1 MKKRGLSLLLAILMV
16 ASVFSPAFPSFL
28 VQAAAAEDVPSVVA
42 TAGADGAYATVITAS
57 DFQDGRSGNLYEATF
72 STMLE
77 KAKADGVIAPDG
89 FILGGDYDGSYADA
103 HDTPTAYRRV
113 ESVITSAY
121 PYFNKKNIINI
132 QGNHDVNDPSVI
144 DKTGPH
150 EYDDYIVYVINTSDY
165 PAGTGGTAAYNKTLE
180 TNENLV
186 AYFNELKAEGETRP
200 IFIATHIP
208 LHHNSR
214 NPKANNKDANGTV
227 VSTGWNETLY
237 SRILFDT
244 INENAKT
251 FDIIFLFGHNHSGAY
266 DDYIGGSVNYIG
278 KGQKIRIPDYNVT
291 PSETSYTEET
301 LNFTYMNYGY
311 VGYSNNENNN
321 TLTMNTFE
329 ICPDKIVATRYS
341 TAGKYGEAKII
352 DRNMKTNMP
361 SVTVE
366 GYTTGK
372 VGSADGVVAIASGF
386 DDPVYTWS
394 SSNEGIAKLS
404 YNDRV
409 AEIDYNAVGT
419 VTIKVKVTERN
430 NSTKTAIYNYDVTVS
445 EADGSTPGAAI
456 YRAKDQVD
464 GRTLEYYQITL
475 GDTVALSGGYTGL
488 SENASTAWS
497 SSNTSIAKVNQYG
510 LVTFV
515 GVGTANITY
524 TVTDN
529 GNTYSVQVKLV
540 VSTEKKVEY
549 KYIQTTTITA
559 GKSYVLASNYNKT
572 ETIYTDRTAK
582 HDNVLALSGTA
593 TAFSG
598 SAGSY
603 TIQLDDESF
612 VWDAVSAGNNQ
623 VYLQNADSGLYLA
636 AYATGTNDA
645 GVSTNLGYFELT
657 KAKPANGIWQMSGD
671 VLQTTEGVKWYPRSN
686 SICNVTSGTGRTTI
700 LFEQVPL
707 EAYAEIEFA
716 GDVVN
721 GTTQTVY
728 LAVAGRQIELER
740 DVTNIQQIKSESW
753 KSSNTDVAVI
763 DDNGVVTFRGVQKG
777 ETVITYT
784 ATDAVTGTTVT
795 ASFTLSAI
803 LTAEKSRLFKYTE
816 TVIPGR
822 KYIIA
827 NRIDNSSYAL
837 AFSSFEVTYTQL
849 LGDRLDVTVEDGA
862 SYIEIPEHLTTV
874 VWTPEAA
881 NATSFYL
888 KNDANNKYLYAN
900 TNGTYDSYDTLDT
913 NVYTSDS
920 YASNTDQYTWTYEN
934 GSKLYNNFAYT
945 DAKLGAQ
952 SKTYMRVRSAEFIG
966 TSTESQSKVYF
977 YEEIPAKPKAIITS
991 RFEVLDEKV
1000 ERTEICPFQ
1009 TEQLLPTAQNF
1020 PDDTK
1025 VTFAWSSGNNTIA
1038 TIDQTGKITYTG
1050 KKGEV
1055 EITLTA
1061 TSQEKDTTGVYP
1073 VATSTV
1079 TIEVIG
1085 GAGYVD
1091 PAETVYAEN
1100 AFYKTSRLIPG
1111 RRYVM
1116 HTSYSD
1122 APNLA
1127 ISNQNKSG
1135 YVRLLCETID
1145 APLTDENG
1153 EYVVTTNNNFI
1164 WECVESNVSGYYL
1177 LKNVGNGQYFFTSES
1192 ETTSAKH
1199 QAGVA
1204 ANQIHPEADNVTNAG
1219 DSFLIKYEVKA
1230 NGTKEYGM
1238 LFSKQVV
1245 DSGVDYGVGNVAKSS
1260 SGYYYFRP
1268 TTPTSSGSVPNSIT
1282 LYEEPVV
1289 ESDDPV
1295 LPDGDIYQYT
1305 EILEPGKKYVIAT
1318 GKTGTVKV
1326 MSTATYTENSLYKH
1340 PKTISAE
1347 VYTVSNIPYIVNPD
1361 GAMIV
1366 ECFESEVDGYFYL
1379 KDSAGRYLVVGGAN
1393 TSTGTNKTVEFTDSL
1408 STYAAEA
1415 YTLRVRTASAGYTV
1429 FESRVSDLKYLNL
1442 YESSSGNHRFFANKD
1457 YREICVYSLVEAIDD
1472 PGETEVPEV
1481 ITQIRKQEDFGSVD
1495 ITRTIQ
1501 YRYDVYNGS
1510 QEQILR
1516 YIRGVEFGYTTTWST
1531 SDSTIATIDQNGL
1544 LTYTGKQGYVDVLLT
1559 ITGTDFAGNDI
1570 TRTIKTTINVAAD
1583 HSKTRIA
1590 IPETVYMTPVD
1601 GASTIGKV
1609 YVNNVMN
1616 PDDSYNIETVAARE
1630 DNMYLGLRVVG
1641 AKSFTV
1647 SVSNATNPSN
1657 DINLYTSTGDSVSES
1672 TAFSFNS
1679 EGVFEAD
1686 EQFSLRFSGAGLN
1699 PGEKATAKWQ
1709 ITVTMNDGVS
1719 KQVYTLYTVMY
1730 APERTV
1736 GAVAEA
1742 RQVENS
1748 QNEVSSWI
1756 TGVNGVDHSK
1766 WSPLGALHADKSA
1779 VGYFKADPLYNQ
1791 NPPTN
1796 STGETATDLI
1806 NVVVEYPVE
1815 NTNYPNAYVMQAAT
1829 NGNDDSTAKSY
1840 LGLLTVDGSRYTNTN
1855 QIPNLKI
1862 GYDALRRSGWTK
1874 DSFHTY
1880 ANYYT
1885 LGTAEAFTSTDVAA
1899 VPGGDWVQERYFVNF
1914 AESHSIPER
1923 YTLIPSYNVS
1933 DIDGK
1938 YIHALNKGQ
1947 CIQDFVFYVERE
1959 YSTAGTSVLC
1969 TVTDKSILRERVLS
1983 GYNITNGTQ
1992 EFKTALQD
2000 AATVLGDPA
2009 ASQTEI
2015 DEASRELYEAM
2026 AEQADKY
2033 YTLKYDNLF
2042 SAFEY
2047 SECPNSMKV
2056 IGNWGT
2062 ASYLNGTITVK
2073 NDTITNGEVYT
2084 EYGSGAGFYL
2094 VNLKPNTEY
2103 VFEYTVTTSLTAQA
2117 FMFFFNSSGGNAEAP
2132 TNMSIKVNDG
2142 AWTAKSEAN
2151 SWWGNYTNGAGTY
2164 HYAIKFTT
2172 GATTVKAS
2180 FRFGNTGN
2188 DPVESTF
2195 SNFRLIDSAHYYED
2209 ATYVKTESIHKE
2221 YTQYGSLITPVR
2233 PGYIFLGWE
2242 DAHGIT
2248 VTGDNS
2254 ATENLTIYSQW
2265 KEVQYDVKFNG
2276 NGGAGSTTSAI
2287 LTLNQP
2293 VVLPGDFTRDNHTL
2307 LGWSFNDAATA
2318 PDFRV
2323 GDTVTIEDAFDYI
2336 DSNNRVTLYAVW
2348 ERNYSVY
2355 YSANG
2360 GQGTVDHTY
2369 KPRSQA
2375 HILPDDSTITR
2386 DGYNFLGWAL
2396 TPDAT
2401 EPDFKPGDALYVG
2414 NIDQQYVNETKQEVI
2429 LHAVW
2434 EKFAPQNVTF
2444 DNLVDISQWSTT
2456 AGNGTI
2462 VNPTDIGFTVKS
2474 DEGAGEST
2482 CSSAHFPI
2490 TAGHKY
2496 VVDVDVKG
2504 DNWDIYFFFCDAN
2517 GAWVEFTDSGNRLA
2531 SYGLNVSKVEG
2542 TRYTSIEFTAPAG
2555 SVKAQ
2560 LRVDANGSDNAVRFE
2575 NIRVYDTANTTY
2587 LNTVNKY
2594 VEYGEAYG
2602 ELPVPVKEG
2611 QQFLG
2616 WVDGKGNTVDAES
2629 IMNSTS
2635 TVYLTSTW
2643 TENTNT
2649 ANDDT
2654 VVIEYGCSVT
2664 INVLAN
2670 DKGGTVSGIGTT
2682 SALTDKANA
2691 LTLEDGTV
2699 KLNADGTITFTPS
2712 DTNVSKEIVFY
2723 YELNV
2728 SGAYHIAKVTI
2739 IPATTLYFED
2749 TFFTFKDSTVTNKG
2763 KTYNYNWQTLGT
2775 PYTGVTQSADRP
2787 GTFNFYDNTD
2797 VNNVYGYDPKSDGQV
2812 SYSGGSV
2819 HFVEVDKIAGT
2830 SAPTATFTFTGT
2842 GFDLFSVTDS
2852 KSGTVTVT
2860 VYSGTDTTNRV
2871 MGIMSNTYFGYTHDA
2886 ESDSLIAADNGALL
2900 QVPVIRAHDL
2910 SYGTYTVV
2918 VQPRYNYAF
2927 DVAKT
2932 GKSGVYVDSVRI
2944 YDPMGNENT
2953 VANDAY
2959 KADGE
2964 YAPQYLEVRD
2974 TLVASNKDGSFTV
2987 SQLGIGKSVF
2997 LDGGKTS
3004 MDDFANLGPKNEVY
3018 LQNGNSIAFDIVT
3031 DRADLPSTVQ
3041 MGMKLTG
3048 KGGDTATVNLMN
3060 SEYNGW
3066 SEKVILN
3073 STEERYYNIEAVV
3086 DWVQQPDGTFKTA
3099 SPVIVTNTS
3108 DAIVSLTSIKWAF
3121 DGDDNTATALNL
3133 MSDMDTPVLAM
3144 AAIMRMADPQVNP
3157 QDTILNKD
3165 NISYEF
3171 GSESYAPGEVGTLTI
3186 TTEQGVS
3193 GVTVN
3198 ATDVLDCV
3206 TNEDGKL
3213 EWTFEFTAESG
3224 DSMTFE
3230 IIARNE
3236 DGITSEA
3243 IYATIAIEADTTG
3256 DSGDDTTEPDDEITD
3271 DTIIDSGIG
3280 SITGIDSFAANLV
3293 NNIFALI
3300 AKIISL
3306 IFGGVMA

>member
-57 DFQDGRSGNLYEATF
+57 DFQDGRSGNLHEATF

-150 EYDDYIVYVINTSDY
+150 EYDDYIVYVINNSDY

-419 VTIKVKVTERN
+419 ATIKVKVTERN

-488 SENASTAWS
+488 SENASIAWS

-549 KYIQTTTITA
+549 KYVQTTTITA
-559 GKSYVLASNYNKT
+559 GKSYVLASNYNNT

-636 AYATGTNDA
+636 AYVTGTNDI
-645 GVSTNLGYFELT
+645 GGSTNLGYFELT
-657 KAKPANGIWQMSGD
+657 KAKPANGIWQMSGN

-728 LAVAGRQIELER
+728 LAVAGRQIELES

-888 KNDANNKYLYAN
+888 KNDANSKYLYAN
-900 TNGTYDSYDTLDT
+900 TDGTYDSYDTLDT

-945 DAKLGAQ
+945 DTKLGAQ

-966 TSTESQSKVYF
+966 TSTESQSSVYF

-1025 VTFAWSSGNNTIA
+1025 VTFAWSSGNATIA
-1038 TIDQTGKITYTG
+1038 TVDQNGKITYTG

-1061 TSQEKDTTGVYP
+1061 TSQEKDSTGVYP

-1204 ANQIHPEADNVTNAG
+1204 ANQIHPEADKVTNPG
-1219 DSFLIKYEVKA
+1219 DTFLIKYEVKA

-1282 LYEEPVV
+1282 LYEEPVKNSSGD
-1289 ESDDPV
+1289 EE
-1295 LPDGDIYQYT
+1295 LPDGDVYLLT
-1305 EILEPGKKYVIAT
+1305 ENFVIGNKYVLA
-1318 GKTGTVKV
+1318 
-1326 MSTATYTENSLYKH
+1326 NNN
-1340 PKTISAE
+1340 
-1347 VYTVSNIPYIVNPD
+1347 VS
-1361 GAMIV
+1361 
-1366 ECFESEVDGYFYL
+1366 
-1379 KDSAGRYLVVGGAN
+1379 GGAKAISN
-1393 TSTGTNKTVEFTDSL
+1393 LVHKTWIKGSDV
-1408 STYAAEA
+1408 
-1415 YTLRVRTASAGYTV
+1415 TV
-1429 FESRVSDLKYLNL
+1429 
-1442 YESSSGNHRFFANKD
+1442 ESSSNGVYIANPSDEILVFEAVASGTDGYVKLRTEDGKYLVASKSADPRIADIAEAGAYPESYYLFSYSGNYLKIGDGNNLFIDNENNGFRCYTSSTGSKMYLYA
-1457 YREICVYSLVEAIDD
+1457 LVERDD
-1472 PGETEVPEV
+1472 SETPEDPESVEV
-1481 ITQIRKQEDFGSVD
+1481 ITQIRKQEEFGSVD
-1495 ITRTIQ
+1495 VTRTMQ
-1501 YRYDVYNGS
+1501 YRYDVYDGKT
-1510 QEQILR
+1510 EQILR
-1516 YIRGVEFGYTTTWST
+1516 YIRGVEFGYTTEWSVSDT
-1531 SDSTIATIDQNGL
+1531 SIATIDQNGL
-1544 LTYTGKQGYVDVLLT
+1544 LTYTGNQGYVDIYLT
-1559 ITGTDFAGNDI
+1559 VTGTDFAGNDI

-1583 HSKTRIA
+1583 NSKTRIA
-1590 IPETVYMTPVD
+1590 IPETVYMTPAS

-1630 DNMYLGLRVVG
+1630 DNMYFGLRVDN

-1647 SVSNATNPSN
+1647 SVSNVTNPSN
-1657 DINLYTSTGDSVSES
+1657 DINLYTSTGSSVSEL
-1672 TAFSFNS
+1672 AEFSFDGN
-1679 EGVFEAD
+1679 GVFEAD
-1686 EQFSLRFSGAGLN
+1686 EQYSLHFSGTGLQ
-1699 PGEKATAKWQ
+1699 PGEKATAKWT
-1709 ITVTMNDGVS
+1709 ITVTMNDGTT
-1719 KQVYTLYTVMY
+1719 KRTYTLYTVMY
-1730 APERTV
+1730 APGLTV
-1736 GAVAEA
+1736 GAVAES

-1748 QNEVSSWI
+1748 QNEVASWI
-1756 TGVNGVDHSK
+1756 SGANGVDHTK
-1766 WSPLGALHADKSA
+1766 QAPLSTIHADYRAS
-1779 VGYFKADPLYNQ
+1779 GYFKKDPL
-1791 NPPTN
+1791 
-1796 STGETATDLI
+1796 
-1806 NVVVEYPVE
+1806 VYPVLQE
-1815 NTNYPNAYVMQAAT
+1815 EDGTSGESADDYIYVDANKLYVMQSAT
-1829 NGNDDSTAKSY
+1829 NGHDCSRSQSY

-1855 QIPNLKI
+1855 QIPNLQV
-1862 GYDALRRSGWTK
+1862 GFDALRRGGYVK
-1874 DSFHTY
+1874 DSFNTF
-1880 ANYYT
+1880 NTYYT
-1885 LGTAEAFTSTDVAA
+1885 LGTESSFTATDLDAT
-1899 VPGGDWVQERYFVNF
+1899 PSGWIEYSYHTNL
-1914 AESHSIPER
+1914 AESHDPPYRETVIPGF
-1923 YTLIPSYNVS
+1923 NVS

-1938 YIHALNKGQ
+1938 YIHAITRAQ
-1947 CIQDFVFYVERE
+1947 CIQDLLVRVNRQYA
-1959 YSTAGTSVLC
+1959 TAGTSVLC
-1969 TVTDKSILRERVLS
+1969 TVTDKSTLRERVVS
-1983 GYNITNGTQ
+1983 GYNVINGSA
-1992 EFKTALQD
+1992 EFNAALQA

-2009 ASQTEI
+2009 ATQTEI
-2015 DEASRELYEAM
+2015 DEASRELYESM

-2056 IGNWGT
+2056 VGNRGT

-2073 NDTITNGEVYT
+2073 NDTITGNEAYT
-2084 EYGSGAGFYL
+2084 EYGSGAGYYL
-2094 VNLKPNTEY
+2094 VDLKPNTEY

-2132 TNMSIKVNDG
+2132 TNMSVKVNDG
-2142 AWTAKSEAN
+2142 AWTAKSETN
-2151 SWWGNYTNGAGTY
+2151 SWWGNYTSGAGTY

-2172 GATTVKAS
+2172 GATTVKAG

-2209 ATYVKTESIHKE
+2209 ATYIKTESIHKE

-2293 VVLPGDFTRDNHTL
+2293 VELPGDFTRDNHTL

-2323 GDTVTIEDAFDYI
+2323 GDTVTVEDAFDYI

-2355 YSANG
+2355 YSANNG
-2360 GQGTVDHTY
+2360 TGTVDHTY

-2386 DGYNFLGWAL
+2386 DGYIFLGWAL

-2434 EKFAPQNVTF
+2434 EKLAPQNVTF

-2474 DEGAGEST
+2474 NEGAGEST

-2504 DNWDIYFFFCDAN
+2504 DNWDIYFFFCDEN

-2602 ELPVPVKEG
+2602 ELPVPVKNG
-2611 QQFLG
+2611 YQFLG

-2654 VVIEYGCSVT
+2654 VVIEYGCPVT

-2682 SALTDKANA
+2682 NTLTDKANA

-2699 KLNADGTITFTPS
+2699 TLNADGTITFTPS

-2797 VNNVYGYDPKSDGQV
+2797 VNNVYGYDSKSDGQV

-2860 VYSGTDTTNRV
+2860 VYSGTTADASNRV

-2987 SQLGIGKSVF
+2987 SQLGLGKSVF

-3018 LQNGNSIAFDIVT
+3018 LQNGNSIAFHIVT

-3048 KGGDTATVNLMN
+3048 KGGNTATVNLMN

-3108 DAIVSLTSIKWAF
+3108 DAIISLTSIKWAF

-3256 DSGDDTTEPDDEITD
+3256 DSGNDTTEPDDEITD

-3293 NNIFALI
+3293 KNIFALI
-3300 AKIISL
+3300 AKVISL

>member
-1 MKKRGLSLLLAILMV
+1 MKKRGLSLLLAIIMV
-16 ASVFSPAFPSFL
+16 ATVFSPAFPSFL
-28 VQAAAAEDVPSVVA
+28 VQAAAAEDVPSVIA
-42 TAGADGAYATVITAS
+42 IDDEKTDGAYATVITAS
-57 DFQDGRSGNLYEATF
+57 DFQDSKSGNAYEEAF
-72 STMLE
+72 GTMLE
-77 KAKADGVIAPDG
+77 KAKADGIIAPDG
-89 FILGGDYDGSYADA
+89 FILGGDYEGSYAED

-113 ESVITSAY
+113 ESVITNAF
-121 PYFNKKNIINI
+121 PYYNKNNIVNI

-144 DKTGPH
+144 DQTGPY
-150 EYDDYIVYVINTSDY
+150 EYEDYIVYVINNSDY
-165 PAGTGGTAAYNKTLE
+165 PAGTGGTAAKNKTQDTSEKLA
-180 TNENLV
+180 T
-186 AYFNELKAEGETRP
+186 YFNILKAAGETRP

-251 FDIIFLFGHNHSGAY
+251 FDIIFLFGHNHSGDY

-311 VGYSNNENNN
+311 VGYTNNEVNK

-352 DRNMKTNMP
+352 DRNMKTNAAL
-361 SVTVE
+361 VTVE
-366 GYTTGK
+366 GDRTGT
-372 VGSADGVVAIASGF
+372 VGSVSGAIAIASGVE
-386 DDPVYTWS
+386 DPVYTWA
-394 SSNEGIAKLS
+394 SSNESVASVS
-404 YNDRV
+404 YSDRV
-409 AEIDYNAVGT
+409 ARITYNAVGT
-419 VTIKVKVTERN
+419 ATIRVRVAERN
-430 NSTKTAIYNYDVTVS
+430 DPSKNAVYTYNVTVS
-445 EADGSTPGAAI
+445 ENTSSEPNVSI
-456 YRAKDQVD
+456 YRAKEPVD
-464 GRTLEYYQITL
+464 GKTLDYYQITL
-475 GDTVALSGGYTGL
+475 GDTVALSGKCVGL
-488 SENASTAWS
+488 AENTSISWS
-497 SSNTSIAKVNQYG
+497 SSNTGVAKVNQFG

-515 GVGTANITY
+515 GIGTAIITY
-524 TVTDN
+524 TATIN
-529 GNTYSVQVKLV
+529 GVDYTSQVKLV
-540 VSTEKKVEY
+540 IGTEKKVQY
-549 KYIQTTTITA
+549 KYVQTDKIVA
-559 GKSYVLASNYNKT
+559 GKSYVFATTYNT
-572 ETIYTDRTAK
+572 TAIYSDRTML
-582 HDNVLALSGTA
+582 HDNVTALSGRA
-593 TAFSG
+593 TAFAG

-603 TIQLDDESF
+603 SIELSDNSY
-612 VWDAVSAGNNQ
+612 VWNAVAAGNNQ

-657 KAKPANGIWQMSGD
+657 KAKPANGIWQLSGD
-671 VLQTTEGVKWYPRSN
+671 ILQTTEGLKWYARSN
-686 SICNVTSGTGRTTI
+686 SVLNVTSGTGRTV
-700 LFEQVPL
+700 LVFEQVPL
-707 EAYAEIEFA
+707 AAYANIEFM

-721 GTTQTVY
+721 DQTQKVY
-728 LAVAGRQIELER
+728 LAVAGRQIALES
-740 DVTNIQQIKSESW
+740 DVTNIQQIQSESW
-753 KSSNTDVAVI
+753 TSSNPDVATI
-763 DDNGVVTFRGVQKG
+763 NSDGLVTFKGVQG

-784 ATDAVTGTTVT
+784 ATDAVNGTTVT
-795 ASFTLSAI
+795 AKFTLSAI
-803 LTAEKSRLFKYTE
+803 LNAESTRLFKYTE
-816 TVIPGR
+816 TVTPGK

-827 NRIDNSSYAL
+827 NRIDSIAGSYGL
-837 AFSSFEVTYTQL
+837 VFSGFEVSKTKL
-849 LGDRLDVTVEDGA
+849 LADRVDIMVEDGS
-862 SYIEIPEHLTTV
+862 SYIEIPEHLTDV
-874 VWTPEAA
+874 VWTPESAGG
-881 NATSFYL
+881 NSFYL
-888 KNDANNKYLYAN
+888 KNSGSGNYLYAYSD
-900 TNGTYDSYDTLDT
+900 GTYDKQYHSLNT
-913 NVYTSDS
+913 NAFATES
-920 YASNTDQYTWTYEN
+920 YATNTAQYTWTYEN
-934 GSKLYNNFAYT
+934 GSKLYNNYAYT
-945 DAKLGAQ
+945 DSELGAQ
-952 SKTYMRVRSAEFIG
+952 SKTYMEVRSAEFPG
-966 TSTESQSKVYF
+966 TATQSESKVYF
-977 YEEIPAKPKAIITS
+977 YEEIAAKPKAVITS
-991 RFEVLDEKV
+991 RFEILGEEV
-1000 ERTEICPFQ
+1000 ERKEICPFQ
-1009 TEQLLPTAQNF
+1009 TETLLPTAQNF
-1020 PDDTK
+1020 PDNTK
-1025 VTFAWSSGNNTIA
+1025 VTYAWSVDNPSVAG
-1038 TIDQTGKITYTG
+1038 IDQNGKITYTG
-1050 KKGEV
+1050 KAGKV
-1055 EITLTA
+1055 TVTLTA
-1061 TSQEKDTTGVYP
+1061 TSQVQDDTGAYP
-1073 VATSTV
+1073 KASTTV

-1085 GAGYVD
+1085 GVGYVD
-1091 PAETVYAEN
+1091 PPGVTYIENAYYEATTLVPGKEYIFHAVETSGKTDVALSHEMKSSYTRLVSKSIGAPQLDTNHNMNYVIPNDDSVVWVCEAVEGEPNYVYLRNKASGTYLFVSKNTAGDNKLGATAKGAHPDAETDDMTD
-1100 AFYKTSRLIPG
+1100 AFKI
-1111 RRYVM
+1111 
-1116 HTSYSD
+1116 
-1122 APNLA
+1122 
-1127 ISNQNKSG
+1127 
-1135 YVRLLCETID
+1135 
-1145 APLTDENG
+1145 
-1153 EYVVTTNNNFI
+1153 
-1164 WECVESNVSGYYL
+1164 YY
-1177 LKNVGNGQYFFTSES
+1177 
-1192 ETTSAKH
+1192 
-1199 QAGVA
+1199 
-1204 ANQIHPEADNVTNAG
+1204 
-1219 DSFLIKYEVKA
+1219 
-1230 NGTKEYGM
+1230 NGTVNALG
-1238 LFSKQVV
+1238 SKQIP
-1245 DSGVDYGVGNVAKSS
+1245 SDYGIGNFVHSS
-1260 SGYYYFRP
+1260 SGGYYYAQVNYHANNASKVSAKVTMYAKP
-1268 TTPTSSGSVPNSIT
+1268 DDGSA
-1282 LYEEPVV
+1282 EP
-1289 ESDDPV
+1289 E
-1295 LPDGDIYQYT
+1295 LPDGDVYQYT
-1305 EILEPGKKYVIAT
+1305 ETLEPGKKYVIAT
-1318 GKTGTVKV
+1318 GKTGTVNV

-1340 PKTISAE
+1340 PKTVSAD
-1347 VYTVSNIPYIVNPD
+1347 VYTVKNIPYIVNPD

-1366 ECFESEVDGYFYL
+1366 ECFESDVDGYFYL

-1415 YTLRVRTASAGYTV
+1415 YTLRVRTASAGYTIL
-1429 FESRVSDLKYLNL
+1429 ESRVSDLKYLNL
-1442 YESSSGNHRFFANKD
+1442 YESSSGNHRFFANK
-1457 YREICVYSLVEAIDD
+1457 YNQEICVYSYIEAIDE
-1472 PGETEVPEV
+1472 PAEPEIPEV
-1481 ITQIRKQEDFGSVD
+1481 ITQIRKQEEFGSTD
-1495 ITRTIQ
+1495 ITRSVE
-1501 YRYDVYNGS
+1501 YRYTVNNGS
-1510 QEQILR
+1510 TEQILR
-1516 YIRGVEFGYTTTWST
+1516 YIRGVAAGYTTTWTT
-1531 SDSTIATIDQNGL
+1531 SDSSIATIDQNGL
-1544 LTYTGKQGYVDVLLT
+1544 LTYKGKTGYVDVFLT
-1559 ITGTDFAGNDI
+1559 IEGTDFAGNDI
-1570 TRTIKTTINVAAD
+1570 TRTIKTTINVSAD
-1583 HSKTRIA
+1583 QSKTRIA

-1616 PDDSYNIETVAARE
+1616 PNDSYNIETVAARE
-1630 DNMYLGLRVVG
+1630 DNMYFGLRVVG

-1647 SVSNATNPSN
+1647 SVSNATNSAN
-1657 DINLYTSTGDSVSES
+1657 DINLYTVSGSEVSDTTVFNFTDGVYES
-1672 TAFSFNS
+1672 D
-1679 EGVFEAD
+1679 G
-1686 EQFSLRFSGAGLN
+1686 QYSLRFSGTGLQ
-1699 PGEKATAKWQ
+1699 PGEKATARWDV
-1709 ITVTMNDGVS
+1709 TVTMNNGS
-1719 KQVYTLYTVMY
+1719 TKHVYTFYTVMY

-1736 GAVAEA
+1736 GAVSEG
-1742 RQVENS
+1742 RQVEKS

-1756 TGVNGVDHSK
+1756 TGANGVNHSQQA
-1766 WSPLGALHADKSA
+1766 PLGSIHADYSA
-1779 VGYFKADPLYNQ
+1779 SGYFKQDPLVLGYGTL
-1791 NPPTN
+1791 PTI
-1796 STGETATDLI
+1796 SGSGESANDYI
-1806 NVVVEYPVE
+1806 NVAGDSNGY
-1815 NTNYPNAYVMQAAT
+1815 YVMQAAT
-1829 NGNDDSTAKSY
+1829 NGHDSSRAQSY

-1855 QIPNLKI
+1855 QIPNLRI
-1862 GYDALRRSGWTK
+1862 GYDALRRGSWTK
-1874 DSFHTY
+1874 DSVHTF
-1880 ANYYT
+1880 NTYYT
-1885 LGTAEAFTSTDVAA
+1885 LGTVDSFTSTDDAA
-1899 VPGGDWVQERYFVNF
+1899 TPSGWIEYSYYTNL
-1914 AESHSIPER
+1914 AESHPLPFRETVVPEF
-1923 YTLIPSYNVS
+1923 NVS
-1933 DIDGK
+1933 DLDGK
-1938 YIHALNKGQ
+1938 YIHAITRAQ
-1947 CIQDFVFYVERE
+1947 CIQDTTGLGIVILRR

-1969 TVTDKSILRERVLS
+1969 TVTDKSILRERVVS
-1983 GYNITNGTQ
+1983 GYNITNGTE
-1992 EFKTALQD
+1992 EFNTALKN

-2015 DEASRELYEAM
+2015 DEASRKLYEAM

-2056 IGNWGT
+2056 VNDSGT

-2073 NDTITNGEVYT
+2073 NDTITGGEAYT
-2084 EYGSGAGFYL
+2084 KYGSGDGYYL
-2094 VNLKPNTEY
+2094 VDLKPNTEY
-2103 VFEYTVTTSLTAQA
+2103 VFEYTVTTSLNAQA
-2117 FMFFFNSSGGNAEAP
+2117 FMFFYNSTGGDSEAP
-2132 TNMSIKVNDG
+2132 ANMSVKVNDG
-2142 AWTAKSEAN
+2142 AWTAKSETN
-2151 SWWGNYTNGAGTY
+2151 TWWGNYNYGAGTY
-2164 HYAIKFTT
+2164 HCVIKFTT

-2188 DPVESTF
+2188 DPAESTF
-2195 SNFRLIDSAHYYED
+2195 SNFRLIDSARYYED

-2221 YTQYGSLITPVR
+2221 YTKYGSLITPVR
-2233 PGYIFLGWE
+2233 PGYIFLGWK

-2248 VTGDNS
+2248 VTGDDS

-2265 KEVQYDVKFNG
+2265 KEVEYTVNYDG
-2276 NGGAGSTTSAI
+2276 NFGAGSKPSEI
-2287 LTLNQP
+2287 LTINKNGTTP
-2293 VVLPGDFTRDNHTL
+2293 TSTEFTRDNHTL
-2307 LGWSFNDAATA
+2307 LGWSFNPDATTA
-2318 PDFRV
+2318 DF
-2323 GDTVTIEDAFDYI
+2323 GSGQPITVADVYDHINS
-2336 DSNNRVTLYAVW
+2336 SNKVTLYAVW

-2355 YSANG
+2355 YSANNG
-2360 GQGTVDHTY
+2360 TGTVDHTY

-2375 HILPDDSTITR
+2375 HILPDDSTISR

-2414 NIDQQYVNETKQEVI
+2414 SIDQQYVNETKQEVI

-2434 EKFAPQNVTF
+2434 EKLAPQNVTF

-2456 AGNGTI
+2456 AGSGTI

-2482 CSSAHFPI
+2482 CSSAYL
-2490 TAGHKY
+2490 TVEAGHKY
-2496 VVDVDVKG
+2496 VIEADIKG
-2504 DNWDIYFFFCDAN
+2504 DNWDIYIFFHSETSTGN
-2517 GAWVEFTDSGNRLA
+2517 GLEFSDSGNRLA
-2531 SYGLNVSKVEG
+2531 SNGLNVSKVEG
-2542 TRYTSIEFTAPAG
+2542 TRYTSTVFTAPAG
-2555 SVKAQ
+2555 ATKAQ
-2560 LRVDANGSDNAVRFE
+2560 LRVDANGSNNAVRFE
-2575 NIRVYDTANTTY
+2575 NIRVYDTADTTY

-2616 WVDGKGNTVDAES
+2616 WVDVKGNTVDAES
-2629 IMNSTS
+2629 IMNSNS

-2654 VVIEYGCSVT
+2654 VVIEYGCPVT

-2682 SALTDKANA
+2682 NTLTDKANA

-2699 KLNADGTITFTPS
+2699 TLNADGTITFTPS

-2886 ESDSLIAADNGALL
+2886 ESDSLVATDNGALL

-2944 YDPMGNENT
+2944 YDPMGNENA

-3018 LQNGNSIAFDIVT
+3018 LQNGNSIAFHIVT

-3041 MGMKLTG
+3041 LGMKLTG
-3048 KGGDTATVNLMN
+3048 KGGNTATVNLMN

-3121 DGDDNTATALNL
+3121 DGDDNTATKLNL

-3157 QDTILNKD
+3157 QETILNKD

-3213 EWTFEFTAESG
+3213 EWTFEFTAESV

-3256 DSGDDTTEPDDEITD
+3256 DSGNDTTEPDDEITD

-3293 NNIFALI
+3293 KNIFALI
-3300 AKIISL
+3300 AKVISL